1 MKRFITSLTYLFGLF
16 LVNISLAQTAKE
28 YVGTYS
34 MDANDY
40 VQEVMISESDGNLMI
55 QAEGYDQAPIDKTN
69 NADTFYLAAMDME
82 VRFTRDDAGKVSG
95 IVLEG
100 QGGQLTGVLAV
111 SDKMTDAS
119 TAESETTGMQD
130 YTGIYDLEPNDYLE
144 KLQFSVNE
152 NGELSLVAE
161 GQDPAV
167 LAPDKDKDKFYTNV
181 AGYDADIEFIRENG
195 KVVKVSMAVAG
206 GAVVFNGTK
215 EINESVEDD
224 GSSQESSAGSILDK
238 YAGVYTMDPNG
249 YIETL
254 NFEVIDNALT
264 LVMEGQEPGI
274 LTADDS
280 KENYFLS
287 NLAGYDVEITFSGEG
302 DAISSI
308 EMVVGGGM
316 AVFTGKK

>member
-1 MKRFITSLTYLFGLF
+1 MKRLFTSLSCLFGLF

-69 NADTFYLAAMDME
+69 NADTYYLAAMDMDI
-82 VRFTRDDAGKVSG
+82 RFTRDDAGKVSG

-111 SDKMTDAS
+111 TDKMTDAS
-119 TAESETTGMQD
+119 AAELKAPSMQD
-130 YTGIYDLEPNDYLE
+130 YAGIYDLEPNDYLE
-144 KLQFSVNE
+144 KLQFSINE
-152 NGELSLVAE
+152 KGELSLVGE
-161 GQDPAV
+161 GQDPSI
-167 LAPDKDKDKFYTNV
+167 LAPDKDMDKFFTNV

-206 GAVVFNGTK
+206 GAVVFNGKK
-215 EINESVEDD
+215 EINELVKDA
-224 GSSQESSAGSILDK
+224 SSQETSAGSILDK
-238 YAGVYTMDPNG
+238 YSGIYTMDPNG

-254 NFEVIDNALT
+254 NFQVIDNVLT

>member
-1 MKRFITSLTYLFGLF
+1 MKRLFTSLTYLFGLF

-69 NADTFYLAAMDME
+69 NADTFYLAPMDMDI
-82 VRFTRDDAGKVSG
+82 RFTRDDAGKVSG

-111 SDKMTDAS
+111 SDEMKDAS
-119 TAESETTGMQD
+119 VAESENAGMQD
-130 YTGIYDLEPNDYLE
+130 YAGIYDLEPNDYLE

-167 LAPDKDKDKFYTNV
+167 LAPDKDKDKFFTNV

-215 EINESVEDD
+215 EINESVEDA
-224 GSSQESSAGSILDK
+224 SSQESSAGSILDK

-264 LVMEGQEPGI
+264 LVMDGQEPGI

>member
-69 NADTFYLAAMDME
+69 NADTFYLAAMDMD

-119 TAESETTGMQD
+119 TAESETAGMQE
-130 YTGIYDLEPNDYLE
+130 YAGIYDLEPNDYLE

-195 KVVKVSMAVAG
+195 KLVKVSMAVAG

-215 EINESVEDD
+215 EINESIEDA
-224 GSSQESSAGSILDK
+224 SSQETSAGSILDK

-254 NFEVIDNALT
+254 NFEVIDNVLT